1 MLLLK
6 PLLIKHLST
15 SIIAPHGITDLIH
28 AKNQEKM
35 QELLTTYS
43 TTIASSYL
51 LSEIHMDSIVNFTF
65 FILSIVHF
73 RNDMPEIKGIPRY
86 LWSFLFLQFS
96 IMNSPILF
104 FLYMMFIHVP
114 NHYKMNWSELKK
126 DPKMSLMVILSST
139 FFIELFGR
147 DLHTLM
153 LNESL
158 MSVMKGIIMSHVIYE
173 ELEIF

>member
-6 PLLIKHLST
+6 PLLMKHLTT
-15 SIIAPHGITDLIH
+15 SFIAPHGITDLIH

-51 LSEIHMDSIVNFTF
+51 LSEIHMDSITNFTF

-86 LWSFLFLQFS
+86 VWSFLFLQFS

-114 NHYKMNWSELKK
+114 NHYKMNWCELKK
-126 DPKMSLMVILSST
+126 DPKLSLMIILSST

-153 LNESL
+153 LNDSL

>member
-1 MLLLK
+1 
-6 PLLIKHLST
+6 
-15 SIIAPHGITDLIH
+15 
-28 AKNQEKM
+28 
-35 QELLTTYS
+35 
-43 TTIASSYL
+43 
-51 LSEIHMDSIVNFTF
+51 
-65 FILSIVHF
+65 
-73 RNDMPEIKGIPRY
+73 
-86 LWSFLFLQFS
+86 
-96 IMNSPILF
+96 
-104 FLYMMFIHVP
+104 MFIHVP